1 MAKHGKPRRTGDK
14 HIEGIE
20 RIDAPPEDIARAL
33 FKRPVIRKKGP
44 KESRREPG
52 SRRGGS

>member
-1 MAKHGKPRRTGDK
+1 MAKHGKSRRTDDK
-14 HIEGIE
+14 HIEGVE

-44 KESRREPG
+44 KESRHEPRTG
-52 SRRGGS
+52 RSR

>member
-1 MAKHGKPRRTGDK
+1 MTKHGKSRSTDDK
-14 HIEGIE
+14 HIEGVE

-44 KESRREPG
+44 KECRYEPRTGRR
-52 SRRGGS
+52 R